1 MNNRLPK
8 FFAIAILVS
17 LLLLIPAGVTAQT
30 AQNAGKISA
39 VLPIANVHRGP
50 QQINATLSLPLD
62 WGDVVNTGHL
72 ARVRVALNDGSVLNV
87 GSDSNLTVTQHDAA
101 AQQTELELNYG
112 RVRARAVQLVKPNAS
127 FQIRTPTGV
136 AGVVGTDF
144 EMSYDN
150 DTTHVIVFEG
160 KVRFCSLVTEK
171 KKDENEKAGP
181 EEPAPSPSPDQEQDK
196 QKKKRGLMIGPCVI
210 VGAGAASS
218 LRFNEAPS
226 QPAPVTPM
234 NLTTAMNS
242 TSVSGAGGAAGGGAA
257 GGGAAAGGA
266 GAAGGGIG
274 AAGGILAGVSA
285 AVAATVAT
293 VVIRSVSKTS
303 TCAPPPPTPTG
314 GAAGSGRCAVLQKG
328 GARPI
333 NGQRPH

>member
-1 MNNRLPK
+1 LINRLPK
-8 FFAIAILVS
+8 FSAIAILVS
-17 LLLLIPAGVTAQT
+17 FLLVIPAGVAAQT

-50 QQINATLSLPLD
+50 QQMNATPSLPVD

-87 GSDSNLTVTQHDAA
+87 GSDSNLTVTQHDAG
-101 AQQTELELNYG
+101 AQQTDLELNYG

-144 EMSYDN
+144 EMSYEN
-150 DTTHVIVFEG
+150 DTTHVVVFEG
-160 KVRFCSLVTEK
+160 KVRFCSLVSEK

-181 EEPAPSPSPDQEQDK
+181 GEPPPPPSPDQEQEK
-196 QKKKRGLMIGPCVI
+196 EKKKRRLVLGPCVI

-226 QPAPVTPM
+226 QPAPVTPL
-234 NLTTAMNS
+234 NLTQAMNS
-242 TSVSGAGGAAGGGAA
+242 TSVSGAGGAA

-274 AAGGILAGVSA
+274 AAGGVLAGVSA

-293 VVIRSVSKTS
+293 VVIRSVSKTT
-303 TCAPPPPTPTG
+303 TCAPPTPTPTG
-314 GAAGSGRCAVLQKG
+314 GAAGRCAILVKG